1 MRQVTL
7 LTNSLPPETVDGWVS
22 RALAEIEE
30 ASGDQ
35 PAESSADAFELL
47 NFDEVNDIVTTI
59 DVAAPT
65 LDDLARAVATLIFYI
80 QKRGPDG
87 SQ

>member
-1 MRQVTL
+1 MRQVNL
-7 LTNSLPPETVDGWVS
+7 LANRLAPETVDEWVS
-22 RALAEIEE
+22 RGFTEIEE

-59 DVAAPT
+59 DLAAPT
-65 LDDLARAVATLIFYI
+65 LDDLAKAFATLIFYI
-80 QKRGPDG
+80 QKRGPDR